1 MNRTFPRTLPAHCKD
16 EPRTFPAHCKN
27 KTPLK
32 ALARK
37 LLRPPL
43 QCANVRALMSAQPH
57 ITPESRTFPRTFPA
71 HCTPH
76 TLQKAVDPGRTWEP
90 ENPFVCECGFPTGW
104 LRDGKPLCPE
114 CDGKQKPGPKT
125 QTRIGHPRAQISPV
139 ALSWLAK
146 NKFHLKAAGWTMAEL
161 YRRNLS
167 KGIAWVGAWDMPG
180 LAVTIEGSGC
190 ISLYFLT
197 ATGQKIKQTAWPKK
211 HHRKRS
217 IKR

>member
-1 MNRTFPRTLPAHCKD
+1 MTIETVLVLAESLCCEISVNPMGRIEIEGYPQNIDKLAPAVR
-16 EPRTFPAHCKN
+16 EN
-27 KTPLK
+27 KT
-32 ALARK
+32 ALLCHLTRARQHG
-37 LLRPPL
+37 P
-43 QCANVRALMSAQPH
+43 
-57 ITPESRTFPRTFPA
+57 
-71 HCTPH
+71 
-76 TLQKAVDPGRTWEP
+76 DPGRTWAP

-180 LAVTIEGSGC
+180 LTVTIETGGC
-190 ISLYFLT
+190 ISFYFLT

-211 HHRKRS
+211 HQRKRS
-217 IKR
+217 TKI